1 MEKNKNGIDIM
12 GIEKLRPFMTMITE
26 FGKILLNDDAKD
38 IGKLDRLHHWQ
49 YGFILARLGSFG
61 HYVINNHI
69 ENKRRENNNARKNI
83 T

>member
-1 MEKNKNGIDIM
+1 M

-49 YGFILARLGSFG
+49 YGFILTRLGALG
-61 HYVINNHI
+61 HIGIDNQLNNKKK
-69 ENKRRENNNARKNI
+69 ENARKNL